1 MSARHDRLVR
11 TLTGISYKTIGVT
24 LVGLVF
30 ACLLIGT
37 MSSRACRSGSHSDS
51 AQIAYCTL
59 ALTAL
64 TPFRGEEYKRAGLY
78 AQRGI
83 ARAELGRT
91 EAARRDLKTALM
103 KATFGRPKLVL
114 DDYSITENWKS
125 VPITLLARMAELDP
139 QSPAALI
146 WRDVLAPYQ
155 PITLGR

>member
-83 ARAELGRT
+83 ARAELAEFMGRT
-91 EAARRDLKTALM
+91 VHLFLQVKVR
-103 KATFGRPKLVL
+103 
-114 DDYSITENWKS
+114 ENW
-125 VPITLLARMAELDP
+125 LDEAERYTEIGLDF
-139 QSPAALI
+139 
-146 WRDVLAPYQ
+146 RDGDA
-155 PITLGR
+155 